1 MIQIL
6 SDSCS
11 DLTRDLLK
19 KHQISILPL
28 NVFIDN
34 QTFHDGEDI
43 SIEKLFQKVSDTGE
57 LPKTSAPSLMEFNTF
72 FSPVDHGIYIGIS
85 SELSATMNVA
95 IESVNTFVKKD
106 IRLVDSKNLSTG
118 IGLLVLKAAELRDQG
133 LNLDEIEKEIR
144 DSVPKVR
151 TAFVINTLEYL
162 YKGGRCSAMEN
173 IMGSLLHIRPI
184 INVRPDG
191 TLGVKEKIS
200 GSRNKALNA
209 LLTDFD
215 RNKANIDLHRVFI
228 THSCCEADA
237 ETLRKSLLEMAPIEE
252 TCITVAGAT
261 IASHCGPATIGIL
274 YLLK

>member
-11 DLTRDLLK
+11 DLNRDLLK

-34 QTFHDGEDI
+34 QTFHDGENI
-43 SIEKLFQKVSDTGE
+43 SIEELFQKVTKTGE

-95 IESVNTFVKKD
+95 TESVNTFVKKD

-133 LNLDEIEKEIR
+133 LSQDEIEKEIR
-144 DSVPKVR
+144 NTVPKVR
-151 TAFVINTLEYL
+151 TAFVIDTLEYL

-184 INVRPDG
+184 ITVRADG

-200 GSRNKALNA
+200 GSRKKALNA
-209 LLTDFD
+209 LLADFEC
-215 RNKANIDLHRVFI
+215 NKTNIDMHRVFI
-228 THSCCEADA
+228 THSGCEEDA
-237 ETLRKSLLEMAPIEE
+237 EMLRKSLLEMAPIEE
-252 TCITVAGAT
+252 ISITVAGAT